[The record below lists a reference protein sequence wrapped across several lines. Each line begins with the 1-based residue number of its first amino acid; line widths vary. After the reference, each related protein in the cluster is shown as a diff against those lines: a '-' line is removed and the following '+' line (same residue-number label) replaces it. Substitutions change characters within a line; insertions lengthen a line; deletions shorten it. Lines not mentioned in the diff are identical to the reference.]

1 MIMELFMLLRQEK
14 KFSMNLIIN
23 MSDVSWVAK
32 SAIVKRFNKE
42 KAGWYERVRTVT
54 TRETI

>member
-1 MIMELFMLLRQEK
+1 MLLRQEK